1 MKKISVAIVGRPN
14 FVCSPYMDQ
23 ELGHQHTVCVT
34 GAAGFIGSHTVE
46 RLLSQGHRVIGLDNF
61 DPYYAYSVKQKN
73 LAVSLKHPNF
83 RFEVADITSM
93 ASLERAVEGETLHA
107 MIHLAAKAGVRPSI
121 LDPIGV
127 HKTNVD
133 GTQNCLLLAKEKGIK
148 QFVFA
153 SSSSV
158 YGVNPNVPWSES
170 DAVLRPISPYAA
182 SKVCA
187 ELLGHTY
194 AHLHG
199 IRFVGLRFFTVFGP
213 RQRPDLA
220 IHKFAKRILADEPI
234 SVFGTG
240 DTRRDYTF
248 IDDIVD
254 GIIAALA
261 YDSEPYSVFNLGNN
275 KTISLAEMIEALE
288 RVLGKK
294 AIRDYL
300 PEQPGDVPQ
309 TWASL
314 EHVRS
319 ELGYEP
325 KTGFEQGIEKFYDWY
340 RANH

>member
-1 MKKISVAIVGRPN
+1 MAENPN
-14 FVCSPYMDQ
+14 SQ
-23 ELGHQHTVCVT
+23 TVCVT

-46 RLLSQGHRVIGLDNF
+46 RLLQDGHRVIGLDNF
-61 DPYYAYSVKQKN
+61 DPYYAYDVKQRN
-73 LAVSLKHPNF
+73 LSKALENPNF
-83 RFEVADITSM
+83 RFEVADITQM
-93 ASLERAVEGETLHA
+93 RSLEQAIRGEPLDA
-107 MIHLAAKAGVRPSI
+107 MIHLAAKAGVRPSL

-133 GTQNCLLLAKEKGIK
+133 GTQNCLLLAKDHDIK

-194 AHLHG
+194 AHLYG

-220 IHKFAKRILADEPI
+220 IHKFANRILEGEPI
-234 SVFGTG
+234 SVFGDG
-240 DTRRDYTF
+240 STRRDYTYVE
-248 IDDIVD
+248 DIVD
-254 GIIAALA
+254 GIISALH
-261 YDSEPYSVFNLGNN
+261 YDQDTYALFNLGNN
-275 KTISLAEMIEALE
+275 ETVSLSQMIETLE
-288 RVLGKK
+288 RTLGKE
-294 AIRDYL
+294 AIRDHQ

-309 TWASL
+309 TWADL
-314 EHVRS
+314 EKAKRG
-319 ELGYEP
+319 LGYAP
-325 KTGFEQGIEKFYDWY
+325 KTSFEAGIQHFCDWY
-340 RANH
+340 QSLYSWAPEI